1 MAKIRIWTSHKSQRE
16 KVIDCKGGVTIT
28 NDGTINITLPK
39 KLAIKL
45 GFKNK
50 NRNV

>member
-1 MAKIRIWTSHKSQRE
+1 MAKIKIWTSHKSQRE
-16 KVIDCKGGVTIT
+16 LVLNCVGGVQIT

-39 KLAIKL
+39 KLALKL

-50 NRNV
+50 